1 MFVFQF
7 PFSVTLHEK
16 SAVPMSDTFPQAFPT
31 CNITGTTTNSTS
43 STTPSTSSTNFS
55 ENPPVTTDY
64 TSKITC
70 TSINPIESDSV
81 SPETISDTST
91 SSVIPGNCFCLQK
104 CTPIM
109 NLTELQET
117 IELIVRNLTVSKT
130 VTSKY
135 RRRFVSAD
143 DNRPSAQAM
152 GTVALV
158 FIACVIVTIVLL
170 DHSVIVYKIMVK
182 VVMVWN
188 GNNVIT
194 VGEIT
199 RIHVQHEQAT
209 TSTV

>member
-1 MFVFQF
+1 
-7 PFSVTLHEK
+7 
-16 SAVPMSDTFPQAFPT
+16 MS
-31 CNITGTTTNSTS
+31 
-43 STTPSTSSTNFS
+43 S
-55 ENPPVTTDY
+55 ENA
-64 TSKITC
+64 
-70 TSINPIESDSV
+70 SI
-81 SPETISDTST
+81 TST
-91 SSVIPGNCFCLQK
+91 SQAIPENCVCLQK
-104 CTPIM
+104 CMPIM
-109 NLTELQET
+109 NLTVLQET
-117 IELIVRNLTVSKT
+117 TERIVRNLTISKK

-152 GTVALV
+152 GTVAIL

-182 VVMVWN
+182 VKVMVWN